1 MNLQAHHSG
10 QFSGQVPNQAGTVL
24 PGLSQQNGN
33 RVTNQM
39 QNPSIQRGVSNT
51 DPEYLK
57 TRRYM
62 QEKM

>member
-10 QFSGQVPNQAGTVL
+10 QFPSQVPNQAGTML

-33 RVTNQM
+33 HMTNQM
-39 QNPSIQRGVSNT
+39 QNPSIHRVVSNT
-51 DPEYLK
+51 DPEYAK

-62 QEKM
+62 QQKM